1 MPPQEIISE
10 TSPFLLEA
18 LETCLGTYEALYD
31 EQDCL
36 NINLFMPTTALA
48 SSSDNMGR
56 PRLPVFVWIF
66 GGGFRRGGN
75 GIPLLDATN
84 FVARSIALSTPLIV
98 VIPNYR
104 TNYLGFL
111 SSRELLLDNALHT
124 TPVAS
129 VGNWG
134 LQDQIMA
141 LEWVQ
146 EHITHFGG
154 NPARVTL
161 AGESAGAVSIGHLMR
176 VQQKRQGL
184 FHRAIVQSGAA
195 AMVPAGYPEQD
206 GQMYFDHLCRVFKVP
221 EGIDGAGKVEWL
233 RENVSG
239 KELAQELG
247 SYELCF
253 FRPYLDSAL
262 VQDDGRVCDAEM
274 RLDPGLEWVVAGC
287 CRDEGSLLAPM
298 VAADTLEKFKVL
310 RTRLCGERAASLQQF
325 DRLYGIPESDAAA
338 LEASV
343 QLTTDGMFR
352 YPLVALSR
360 HVQAS
365 SSNCRL
371 SRFHFDCSLQK
382 IREANPSIGAHHGSD
397 LLFLFG
403 ADKVSRHLTDQ
414 EKAVSAKM
422 QEVWIQVATSD
433 LTKDTSE
440 EKSLLNQEAVWFREN
455 CTVKFTSWSER
466 LSEDKIAFWQDA
478 IEHHSKQAALG
489 LSPDIGFALLK
500 PIVAA

>member
-18 LETCLGTYEALYD
+18 LETCLGPYEALYD

-36 NINLFMPTTALA
+36 NINLFMPTASALI
-48 SSSDNMGR
+48 SSSDNMDR
-56 PRLPVFVWIF
+56 SNRLPVFVWLF

-98 VIPNYR
+98 VVPNYR

-111 SSRELLLDNALHT
+111 SSQELLLDNTLHN
-124 TPVAS
+124 TPLGS

-134 LQDQIMA
+134 LQDQILA

-154 NPARVTL
+154 TPARVTL

-176 VQQKRQGL
+176 MQPKRQGL

-195 AMVPAGYPEQD
+195 AMVPVGYPEQD

-221 EGIDGAGKVEWL
+221 EGIEGAGKVEWL

-239 KELAQELG
+239 KEMAQELG

-253 FRPYLDSAL
+253 FRPYLDHAL
-262 VQDDGRVCDAEM
+262 VQDDGRVCDAEIS
-274 RLDPGLEWVVAGC
+274 LDPGLEWVVAGC
-287 CRDEGSLLAPM
+287 CRDEAPM
-298 VAADTLEKFKVL
+298 VAADTLEKFKVM
-310 RTRLCGERAASLQQF
+310 RTRLCGDRTAFLQRF

-352 YPLVALSR
+352 YPLLALSQ

-403 ADKVSRHLTDQ
+403 ADEVSQHLTEQ

-422 QEVWIQVATSD
+422 QEVWIQVATCD
-433 LTKDTSE
+433 QVKDTSE
-440 EKSLLNQEAVWFREN
+440 ERSLLNQEAIWFKED
-455 CTVKFTSWSER
+455 CTVSFTSWSER
-466 LSEDKIAFWQDA
+466 LSEDKITFWQDA
-478 IEHHSKQAALG
+478 IEHHSKQAAFG
-489 LSPDIGFALLK
+489 LSLDVGFALLK
-500 PIVAA
+500 PIIGT

>member
-1 MPPQEIISE
+1 MSLQEIISE

-18 LETCLGTYEALYD
+18 LETCLGPYEALYD

-36 NINLFMPTTALA
+36 NINLFMPTTALV
-48 SSSDNMGR
+48 SSPDNMGSSA
-56 PRLPVFVWIF
+56 RLPVFVWLF

-84 FVARSIALSTPLIV
+84 FVALIV
-98 VIPNYR
+98 VIPNYC

-111 SSRELLLDNALHT
+111 SSKELLLDNALHT
-124 TPVAS
+124 TPLGS

-134 LQDQIMA
+134 LQDLIMA

-206 GQMYFDHLCRVFKVP
+206 GQLYFDHLCRVFKVR
-221 EGIDGAGKVEWL
+221 EGIEGAGKVEWL
-233 RENVSG
+233 RENVIITG
-239 KELAQELG
+239 TLG
-247 SYELCF
+247 CH
-253 FRPYLDSAL
+253 
-262 VQDDGRVCDAEM
+262 
-274 RLDPGLEWVVAGC
+274 
-287 CRDEGSLLAPM
+287 
-298 VAADTLEKFKVL
+298 TLEKFKVL
-310 RTRLCGERAASLQQF
+310 RTQLCGEKAASLQLF
-325 DRLYGIPESDAAA
+325 DRLYGIPVSDAAA

-343 QLTTDGMFR
+343 QLTTDGMFH
-352 YPLVALSR
+352 YPLLALSQ

-371 SRFHFDCSLQK
+371 SRFHFDCSLQT

-403 ADKVSRHLTDQ
+403 ADEVSRHLTEQ

-433 LTKDTSE
+433 LSKDTSE
-440 EKSLLNQEAVWFREN
+440 EKSLLNQEAVWFKEN

-466 LSEDKIAFWQDA
+466 LSEDKIAFWQDS

-489 LSPDIGFALLK
+489 LSPDVGFALLK
-500 PIVAA
+500 PIVGA